1 MFQPGG
7 PSFLELLQQCFSST
21 CRGYDLLAPKF
32 DKTPF
37 RTPEEVLTKIAS
49 FLQPV
54 TDSLDLCCGT
64 GAGLQMLDPLT
75 QGRLAGLDC
84 SPQML
89 AVARHAIPRAEL
101 IQGDVLTMNFS
112 GAFDLISSFG
122 AFGHIR
128 PHQEARFVRLVWH
141 ALRPGGRF
149 VFVTAYS
156 PEPTSA
162 RFWRSHLF
170 NAAMHTRNFFW
181 RPPFIMY
188 YLTFLLPY
196 CKGMLEA
203 HGFAVIERP
212 GLFADDLRDLVFV
225 EAIRPF

>member
-1 MFQPGG
+1 MFQAGG
-7 PSFLELLQQCFSST
+7 PSFLELTQQALSST

-37 RTPEEVLTKIAS
+37 RTPDEVLTAIAQN
-49 FLQPV
+49 LQPV

-75 QGRLAGLDC
+75 KGRLAGIDC
-84 SPQML
+84 SLKML
-89 AVARHAIPRAEL
+89 DVARGAVPRAEL
-101 IQGDVLTMNFS
+101 IQGDVLSMNFDE
-112 GAFDLISSFG
+112 AFDLVSSFG

-128 PHQEARFVRLVWH
+128 PHQEARFVRLVWQ

-149 VFVTAYS
+149 VFVTAY
-156 PEPTSA
+156 PPKPTSA
-162 RFWRSHLF
+162 RFWRSHIF
-170 NAAMHTRNFFW
+170 NAVMHVRNFFW

-203 HGFAVIERP
+203 HGFTVIERP

-225 EAIRPF
+225 EAIRPL